1 MVKVRDW
8 EKAYVVF
15 VQTISAYV
23 EELTGT
29 EVIVPIKREG
39 GGLADIKFRG
49 VYDTSTPQHLNP

>member
-1 MVKVRDW
+1 LP
-8 EKAYVVF
+8 
-15 VQTISAYV
+15 QTAQIAEGKYDHPGWNTYV